1 VLTTA
6 LFRKTTL
13 RADDTIQN
21 GSHLGKV
28 LNNMRRSCMLLRRG
42 WTDNPRAGTVFS
54 GVAHCDFALMRL
66 TDYTDYSLRVMLYL
80 AVRSEGLATI
90 QDISDAYGISK
101 NHLMKV
107 VQRLGELGWVETVR
121 GRNGGLR
128 LFEHSGSLTVGEVVR
143 ATESDFALVGCFP
156 DEAGSHRGCVIQ
168 SQCRLKGVLE
178 VARHAFLS
186 ELDRHTIGELAEP
199 AGPLAALL
207 GMRQVIPIALTT
219 SADGGAAPVD

>member
-1 VLTTA
+1 
-6 LFRKTTL
+6 
-13 RADDTIQN
+13 
-21 GSHLGKV
+21 
-28 LNNMRRSCMLLRRG
+28 MLLRSG
-42 WTDNPRAGTVFS
+42 WTDNPRVDTVFKRIAA
-54 GVAHCDFALMRL
+54 VAHRGFALMRL

-80 AVRSEGLATI
+80 AVRGKGLATI

-156 DEAGSHRGCVIQ
+156 VEGGDHRNCVIQ

-207 GMRQVIPIALTT
+207 GMRQVIPIALAN
-219 SADGGAAPVD
+219 SGDGGAAPVD